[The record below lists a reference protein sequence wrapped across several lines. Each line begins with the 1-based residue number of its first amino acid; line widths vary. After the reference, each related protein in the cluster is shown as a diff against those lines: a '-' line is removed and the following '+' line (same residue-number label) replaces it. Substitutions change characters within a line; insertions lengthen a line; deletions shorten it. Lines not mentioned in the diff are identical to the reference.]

1 MRRLLIAI
9 ALLSIAVP
17 AVTWAAVNSDLSAVY
32 QRRADLQRVF
42 KEDGTVKS
50 KTLAGRLAGL
60 VDWAKKYGY
69 KEHPE
74 ELAAY
79 APAAVAVAQ
88 AGATP
93 ASAAVMANAPVKSSR
108 YAFDYGLITADKVL
122 VLDADT
128 KAVLVAKR
136 EHEQHPLASI
146 SKLMTAT
153 VALSR
158 GAAMD
163 DTLTLSKTDE
173 VGGARL
179 RVAVGS
185 KLTVRQAFDAM
196 LIGSA
201 NNAATAFSRSTG
213 LAKADF
219 AKAMN
224 DKAAELGMSDTHFVD
239 PSGIE
244 VENVSTAADIAKLA
258 TTAFELPEVKRAT
271 TTAHVEMT
279 VSGEPHAFNNT
290 NALLTNASNGLTVM
304 GGKTGYLEES
314 KWNFVVKMTDGAHP
328 PLLVVVLGS
337 DTKNAS
343 FSDAER
349 VARWVWRNYTWP
361 KS

>member
-1 MRRLLIAI
+1 MRRFLVIF
-9 ALLSIAVP
+9 ALFCLAVP
-17 AVTWAAVNSDLSAVY
+17 AVTWAAVNSDLAAVY
-32 QRRADLQRVF
+32 QRRTDLQRVF
-42 KEDGTVKS
+42 EADGTVKS

-60 VDWAKKYGY
+60 MDWAKKYGY

-79 APAAVAVAQ
+79 APAAVAVAK

-93 ASAAVMANAPVKSSR
+93 ASTAVAADAPVKATR
-108 YAFDYGLITADKVL
+108 YSFDFGLVTADKVL
-122 VLDADT
+122 VLDANT
-128 KAVLVAKR
+128 SAVLVSKR
-136 EHEQHPLASI
+136 ENDRHPLASI

-158 GAAMD
+158 GVDMD
-163 DTLTLSKTDE
+163 ETLTLARADE

-179 RVAVGS
+179 RVSVGS
-185 KLTVRQAFDAM
+185 RMTVRQAFDAM
-196 LIGSA
+196 LVGSA

-219 AKAMN
+219 VAAMNAKAV
-224 DKAAELGMSDTHFVD
+224 ELGMEDTSFAD

-258 TTAFELPEVKRAT
+258 TYAFELPEIKRAT
-271 TTAHVEMT
+271 TTARCEMT
-279 VSGEPHAFNNT
+279 VAGVPHAFNNT

-314 KWNFVVKMTDGAHP
+314 MWNFVVKMTDGVHP

-349 VARWVWRNYTWP
+349 VARWVWRNYKWP
-361 KS
+361 TT